1 MRSLIKWSPISDFH
15 DVTNQLSNLM
25 NLGHR
30 PYYNHEDEVN
40 EDTLWIPAV
49 NISEDDSAYYIDLEV
64 PGVEKEGI
72 QINYENGVITVNG
85 ERKRVREPQIDK
97 IHKEEFVVGKF
108 SRTFKVPR
116 DVESNAINALFEN
129 GILEVS
135 VPKAESSKP
144 KKVKI
149 EVK

>member
-25 NLGHR
+25 NLGNR
-30 PYYNHEDEVN
+30 
-40 EDTLWIPAV
+40 
-49 NISEDDSAYYIDLEV
+49 SYYIDLEV
-64 PGVEKEGI
+64 PGVEKEDI

-85 ERKRVREPQIDK
+85 ERKRFREHQKDK
-97 IHKEEFVVGKF
+97 IHKAEFVAGKF
-108 SRTFKVPR
+108 SRNFKVPR
-116 DVESNAINALFEN
+116 EVESNAINALFEN

>member
-30 PYYNHEDEVN
+30 SYYNHEDEVN
-40 EDTLWIPAV
+40 DDAHWIPAV

-64 PGVEKEGI
+64 PGVEKEDI

-85 ERKRVREPQIDK
+85 ERKRFREHQKDK
-97 IHKEEFVVGKF
+97 IHKAEFVAGKF
-108 SRTFKVPR
+108 SRNFKVPR
-116 DVESNAINALFEN
+116 EVESNAINALFEN